1 MTSIFATASLT
12 KANTAS
18 HATENF
24 ATKCFT
30 KANPAKGVAKVSLA
44 NSKIALLLLLAFLL
58 ALHQPILSAP
68 QSTPNAKNT
77 QNTQNANEIL
87 QCNAIFEARKGEIK
101 DSLRE
106 LNEKMQN
113 LEVYRNATQN
123 LIEQKQAQLKL
134 QEQALQAKIKE
145 AQARQKQA
153 LDKVAAQKKS
163 IEELIAK
170 NEEILQ
176 QIQSTSASKVAKT
189 FSGMKDSKAAPIL
202 AELDDDEAAEILTAL
217 TPSEASKILAKMD
230 AKRAAELT
238 KVIAKGPPYK
248 KKDDKKE
255 PTSQVPGQ
263 NPQESQE
270 DEKAQLK
277 FQENGGF

>member
-1 MTSIFATASLT
+1 MTSIFATASLA
-12 KANTAS
+12 KASIAN
-18 HATENF
+18 HATDSF
-24 ATKCFT
+24 ATESFT
-30 KANPAKGVAKVSLA
+30 KASLAKSVAKVSPT

-77 QNTQNANEIL
+77 NTQNANEIL

-255 PTSQVPGQ
+255 PTSQIPGQ

>member
-1 MTSIFATASLT
+1 MKMIKHALFFILCASV
-12 KANTAS
+12 AYSAS
-18 HATENF
+18 
-24 ATKCFT
+24 
-30 KANPAKGVAKVSLA
+30 ANPQNK
-44 NSKIALLLLLAFLL
+44 
-58 ALHQPILSAP
+58 QSA
-68 QSTPNAKNT
+68 

-134 QEQALQAKIKE
+134 QEQALQNKIKE

-153 LDKVAAQKKS
+153 FDKVAAEKKA

-170 NEEILQ
+170 NEEILA

-202 AELDDDEAAEILTAL
+202 AELDDGEAAEILTAL

-248 KKDDKKE
+248 KSDDKKDTTQ
-255 PTSQVPGQ
+255 PNPIPGQ
-263 NPQESQE
+263 NPQ
-270 DEKAQLK
+270 DEQADDKAQLR
-277 FQENGGF
+277 FQDNGGF

>member
-1 MTSIFATASLT
+1 MTKTTKYITHISNILILATLFLGFIGVNNALFSATAQP
-12 KANTAS
+12 K
-18 HATENF
+18 
-24 ATKCFT
+24 ATKD
-30 KANPAKGVAKVSLA
+30 PA
-44 NSKIALLLLLAFLL
+44 
-58 ALHQPILSAP
+58 Q
-68 QSTPNAKNT
+68 TT
-77 QNTQNANEIL
+77 QNTNEIL

-101 DSLRE
+101 DSLRQ

-134 QEQALQAKIKE
+134 QEQSIQNKIKE
-145 AQARQKQA
+145 AQARQKQT
-153 LDKVAAQKKS
+153 LDKVAAEKKA

-170 NEEILQ
+170 NEEILR
-176 QIQSTSASKVAKT
+176 QIQTTSASKVAKT

-202 AELDDDEAAEILTAL
+202 AELDDGEAAEILTAL

-248 KKDDKKE
+248 KTE
-255 PTSQVPGQ
+255 EESQKTNPIPGQ
-263 NPQESQE
+263 NPQDEQA

>member
-1 MTSIFATASLT
+1 MTSIFATASLAKASFEKDGT
-12 KANTAS
+12 KASTTN
-18 HATENF
+18 
-24 ATKCFT
+24 
-30 KANPAKGVAKVSLA
+30 GKV
-44 NSKIALLLLLAFLL
+44 ALLLLLAFVL

-68 QSTPNAKNT
+68 PSTPSAKNT

-101 DSLRE
+101 DSLRQ

-153 LDKVAAQKKS
+153 LDKVAAEKKS

-176 QIQSTSASKVAKT
+176 QIQTTSASKVAKT

-248 KKDDKKE
+248 KKEEKE
-255 PTSQVPGQ
+255 PASQIPGQ
-263 NPQESQE
+263 NPQDSQV